1 MTDRLIYF
9 FLFILVYDTRNDK
22 SIMKSG
28 AFFFRIMLIASRCC
42 AK

>member
-28 AFFFRIMLIASRCC
+28 TFIFSIVPVASRCC